1 MKELTLEAVAE
12 NIPAVTDFVNTELE
26 TLGCSFA
33 VQAQIDIAI
42 DELFGNIAIYA
53 YKPGTGPATVQV
65 EIEDDPVSVIITFLD
80 NGKAFNPLEREDPD
94 ITLPARKRKPGG
106 LGIFMVR
113 KTMDNVDYE
122 YREGKNILRI
132 RKKI

>member
-42 DELFGNIAIYA
+42 DELFGNIANYA

-113 KTMDNVDYE
+113 KTMDNIDYE